1 MLEFIVNIDEQNDID
16 FRYQLNTSLN
26 RFDCLRSDVKTR
38 VVVAVRKR
46 LQRSLRYNTNIY

>member
-38 VVVAVRKR
+38 VVGAVRKR

>member
-16 FRYQLNTSLN
+16 FRYQPNTSLN

-38 VVVAVRKR
+38 VVGAVRKR
-46 LQRSLRYNTNIY
+46 LQRSLRYNINIY